1 MSPAIWAIGDVIV
14 GPMLAHKAEE
24 EGSCVAEML
33 AGQKPHIDYDII
45 PGVVYTAPEVASIG
59 KTEEQLKE
67 AGTAYKV
74 GKFPFMANSRARSV
88 GAHGRLR
95 QDPGRRRHRPGA
107 GRPHHRPRGR
117 HPDRRDRRS
126 PWSSAPRSE
135 DIARTCHAHPTLEE
149 AVKEAALATFAKP
162 IHM

>member
-1 MSPAIWAIGDVIV
+1 M
-14 GPMLAHKAEE
+14 AET
-24 EGSCVAEML
+24 L

-67 AGTAYKV
+67 AGTAYKA
-74 GKFPFMANSRARSV
+74 GKFPFIANSRARSTGDTDGFV
-88 GAHGRLR
+88 KILADAATDRVLGAHIIGPEAGTLIAEIAIAMEF
-95 QDPGRRRHRPGA
+95 GA
-107 GRPHHRPRGR
+107 
-117 HPDRRDRRS
+117 S
-126 PWSSAPRSE
+126 SE

-162 IHM
+162 IHF